1 MAQKQSAM
9 SHGNTHSKE
18 WQDTYLLLG
27 VHAGKALVA
36 RTAVARGGVVVGSL
50 SAASAVAS
58 LATLGS
64 NLAHLL
70 LGTGEKK
77 DWLGFGH
84 VGVVP
89 AGSWAELEGR
99 TYRLAKFPGLLLAI
113 FSLVY

>member
-1 MAQKQSAM
+1 MTGESSLPASLAGTLATGLKATGGSFATLG
-9 SHGNTHSKE
+9 SDLT
-18 WQDTYLLLG
+18 LLLG

-70 LGTGEKK
+70 LGTVGK
-77 DWLGFGH
+77 
-84 VGVVP
+84 VSGVV
-89 AGSWAELEGR
+89 AGH
-99 TYRLAKFPGLLLAI
+99 F
-113 FSLVY
+113 